1 MMYIKL
7 NNRLQTV
14 VDMIE
19 DGMSV
24 VDVGTDHGYLPV
36 YLALNKDCGKLI
48 ATDINEQPLMR
59 AAHTIYENDLRD
71 RIELR
76 LCDGLSC
83 VEPEEVDCIVIAG
96 LGGDTI
102 ISVLDSAKWT
112 ADSSKTLLLQP
123 MSRSENVREYLLNNG
138 FKIEKERVARDGN
151 HLYTIMCV
159 KYFGSEYKTYGEWY
173 KYVGE
178 VTRNRDELSLKYVR
192 RQLDRLRTA
201 ADGLMKSRDI
211 KEIEKADHINEIIAT
226 IKKRTGDLL

>member
-1 MMYIKL
+1 MYIKL

-14 VDMIE
+14 ADMIE
-19 DGMSV
+19 DGMAV
-24 VDVGTDHGYLPV
+24 VDVGTDHAYLPV
-36 YLALNKDCGKLI
+36 YLALNKECGKLI

-59 AAHTIYENDLRD
+59 AAHTVYENDLRD
-71 RIELR
+71 RVELR
-76 LCDGLSC
+76 LCDGLSG

-138 FKIEKERVARDGN
+138 FKIEKEKIAKDGN
-151 HLYTIMCV
+151 HLYTIMYV
-159 KYFGSEYKTYGEWY
+159 KYFTSEHKTYEEWY
-173 KYVGE
+173 RYVGE
-178 VTRNRDELSLKYVR
+178 VTENRDELSRKYVSH
-192 RQLDRLRTA
+192 QLDRLRTA
-201 ADGLMKSRDI
+201 ADGLMKSSNI
-211 KEIEKADHINEIIAT
+211 EEIEKAGHINNIIAT